1 MVFIWIWWDSNR
13 WDKSMNKSIY
23 KITENHLVAV
33 SKMKIDH
40 IYIVLM
46 NEIYCYSIRCY
57 HESEIWYLCELS
69 EGGSSA
75 QPFLKRTSNK
85 LQEQKGLELKL
96 KGCNACFF

>member
-1 MVFIWIWWDSNR
+1 MVFIWIWWDSNG

-57 HESEIWYLCELS
+57 HESEIE
-69 EGGSSA
+69 
-75 QPFLKRTSNK
+75 R
-85 LQEQKGLELKL
+85 
-96 KGCNACFF
+96 FFIKWLNVNWLTDW

>member
-1 MVFIWIWWDSNR
+1 MD
-13 WDKSMNKSIY
+13 
-23 KITENHLVAV
+23 
-33 SKMKIDH
+33 
-40 IYIVLM
+40 
-46 NEIYCYSIRCY
+46 
-57 HESEIWYLCELS
+57 WYLCELS